1 MFSLVASSGLLPGGL
16 IRLPHIPFAATP
28 PRAAVFAISFD
39 FETPEEEAEHEE
51 AMERYRAMGLLDAV
65 ENGSDEN
72 LDDEDEDDD
81 VTTEQMVAWSRA
93 QIEKAAAGAAP
104 RSPALDMTAA
114 AEAGEKKSPV
124 ADMDGE
130 KKASSESKAA
140 PREFTVENVDK
151 VLEEVRPYLISDGGN
166 VAVVS
171 VDAETMGVTLALQGA
186 CTSCASSTVTM
197 KMGIER
203 VLRENWPNLG
213 AVMQQ
218 DPEEAE
224 AAAEAV
230 LTVQTVEDALEPIMP
245 AIYGLGGKISVLS
258 AEGGCVRLQYTGPE
272 KTKLGIELS
281 LKDNPL
287 VEMVVWE

>member
-1 MFSLVASSGLLPGGL
+1 
-16 IRLPHIPFAATP
+16 
-28 PRAAVFAISFD
+28 
-39 FETPEEEAEHEE
+39 
-51 AMERYRAMGLLDAV
+51 
-65 ENGSDEN
+65 
-72 LDDEDEDDD
+72 
-81 VTTEQMVAWSRA
+81 
-93 QIEKAAAGAAP
+93 
-104 RSPALDMTAA
+104 MTAA

-203 VLRENWPNLG
+203 VLRESWPNLG
-213 AVMQQ
+213 AVMQT
-218 DPEEAE
+218 DPEDAE
-224 AAAEAV
+224 GGEGGGGGAV
-230 LTVQTVEDALEPIMP
+230 LTTRTVEDALEPIMP
-245 AIYGLGGKISVLS
+245 AIYGLGGKIAVLS